1 MDVSLRQVRSF
12 LTVARVKSF
21 TGAASLLNVTQPAL
35 TMQIRRLEEGLGVT
49 LFDRDTRSVELTRV
63 ARDLLPAFERTLQD
77 FDAALGS
84 ARDIA
89 TQARGIVRLA
99 ALPSVAAG
107 VLPDA
112 ILRFREKRPNVMFD
126 LRDVIAGQVLTLVQS
141 EQVDFGVMG
150 GAVKAVDVETV
161 FEAQD
166 RLHVVYP
173 RGHRVG
179 RLKSVTAL
187 ALAEFPLILMQRDT
201 SVRAIVEAG
210 FHAAGLM
217 PKATCEAIYM
227 MTAVGMVRAGLGL
240 TILPGSARE
249 IKAEPSLQS
258 KPIDDPTFTRPVS
271 IIKRSGRT
279 LPPLSQA
286 FLDHLAVRLGAAL
299 AYRA

>member
-1 MDVSLRQVRSF
+1 MDVSLRQVRAF

-21 TGAASLLNVTQPAL
+21 TGAASVLNVTQPAL
-35 TMQIRRLEEGLGVT
+35 TMQIRRLEEALGVT
-49 LFDRDTRSVELTRV
+49 LFDRNTRSVELTRV

-77 FDAALGS
+77 FEAALGS

-112 ILRFREKRPNVMFD
+112 ILKFREKRPNVTFD
-126 LRDVIAGQVLTLVQS
+126 LKDVIAGQVLSLVQS

-150 GAVKAVDVETV
+150 GSVKAADIETV
-161 FEAQD
+161 FEARD

-173 RGHRVG
+173 KGHRIA
-179 RLKSVTAL
+179 RLKAITPT

-201 SVRAIVEAG
+201 SVRAIVDAG
-210 FHAAGLM
+210 FHSAGLI

-249 IKAEPSLQS
+249 IKAEPGLQS
-258 KPIDDPTFTRPVS
+258 KPIDDPAFTRPVS

-286 FLDHLAVRLGAAL
+286 FLEHLSICLSATLT
-299 AYRA
+299 